1 MSENLTQTE
10 QKNTENVGE
19 AQEAELTLREE
30 LVKQLNEVTEDDD
43 TQGKEATEERSRKER
58 PQSERSQDEE
68 HGEDKEKDEEA
79 ETKLLEEEVVEEKV
93 EEKAE
98 ETETPNNWNAEEKKA
113 FEDIP
118 DEILTQDGTTISLK
132 AMKDVALNRYEEL
145 LKGFNEKAREASTA
159 KKGSEE
165 WNKLLDP
172 YKPQLTAAGMEP
184 QQWIGTILQGVHN
197 LQQNPAAVIKDL
209 IGTYKV
215 SAADLGIKAEQS
227 EDEDDFHGE
236 SDPKVT
242 KLETTIETLQKR
254 LDSFEN
260 ATIQRSNQTVQDEI
274 VAFKSQTNADGNLT
288 HPHFDEARDE
298 MGILMSTGKAKTMQ
312 EAYDKCPAVMSKGL
326 KVVKTDNK
334 ESLKKA
340 REEAAKAK
348 KAGKTVKTRSGQSV
362 NPHKGLSL
370 RDELKAGLR
379 A

>member
-1 MSENLTQTE
+1 MDEDLNQTGTQAE
-10 QKNTENVGE
+10 QP
-19 AQEAELTLREE
+19 LSLREE
-30 LVKQLNEVTEDDD
+30 LAKQLNDQEVTEDVD
-43 TQGKEATEERSRKER
+43 TPKEEQE
-58 PQSERSQDEE
+58 PQQKEE
-68 HGEDKEKDEEA
+68 HSEDKEKDG
-79 ETKLLEEEVVEEKV
+79 ETETDVLEEEVVEDKIEEKV
-93 EEKAE
+93 EETK
-98 ETETPNNWNAEEKKA
+98 TPNNWNAEEKKA

-132 AMKDVALNRYEEL
+132 AMKDVALNRYEDL
-145 LKGFNEKAREASTA
+145 LKGFHEKAREATTA

-215 SAADLGIKAEQS
+215 SAADLGIKTEQS

-242 KLETTIETLQKR
+242 KLETTIDTLQKR

-260 ATIQRSNQTVQDEI
+260 ANIQRSNQTVQDEMT
-274 VAFKSQTNADGNLT
+274 AFKDAQDVDGNLT
-288 HPHFDEARDE
+288 HPHFDEAREE
-298 MGILMSTGKAKTMQ
+298 MGILMQTGKAKTMQ
-312 EAYDKCPAVMSKGL
+312 EAYDKCPTVRSKGL

-334 ESLKKA
+334 EALKKA

-370 RDELKAGLR
+370 REELQAGLR
-379 A
+379 AQ

>member
-1 MSENLTQTE
+1 MSENTTQTE

-30 LVKQLNEVTEDDD
+30 LVKQLNDQEVTADVDS
-43 TQGKEATEERSRKER
+43 QGKEGEQR
-58 PQSERSQDEE
+58 DEE

-215 SAADLGIKAEQS
+215 SAADLGIKTEQS
-227 EDEDDFHGE
+227 EDEGDFHGE

-254 LDSFEN
+254 LDTFEN
-260 ATIQRSNQTVQDEI
+260 ANIQRTNQSVQDE
-274 VAFKSQTNADGNLT
+274 VAIFKDEKDVDGNLT

>member
-1 MSENLTQTE
+1 MTQTE
-10 QKNTENVGE
+10 QKNTENAGE
-19 AQEAELTLREE
+19 VQEAELTLREE
-30 LVKQLNEVTEDDD
+30 LVKQFNDQEVTEDGD
-43 TQGKEATEERSRKER
+43 TQKQAAEDQ
-58 PQSERSQDEE
+58 PQDEDS
-68 HGEDKEKDEEA
+68 EDKEKDG
-79 ETKLLEEEVVEEKV
+79 ETETDVLEEEVVEEKV

-118 DEILTQDGTTISLK
+118 DEIITQDGTTISLK

-215 SAADLGIKAEQS
+215 SAADLGIKTEQS
-227 EDEDDFHGE
+227 EDEDNFHGE

-242 KLETTIETLQKR
+242 KLETTIDTLQKR
-254 LDSFEN
+254 LDTFEN
-260 ATIQRSNQTVQDEI
+260 ASIQRSNQTVQDEMT
-274 VAFKSQTNADGNLT
+274 AFKDAKDVDGNLT
-288 HPHFDEARDE
+288 HPHFDEAREE
-298 MGILMSTGKAKTMQ
+298 MGILMQTGKAKTMQ
-312 EAYDKCPAVMSKGL
+312 EAYDKCPTVRSKGL

-348 KAGKTVKTRSGQSV
+348 KAGKTVKTRSSQSV

-379 A
+379 AQ

>member
-1 MSENLTQTE
+1 MTQTE
-10 QKNTENVGE
+10 QQTETEGTSTGTE
-19 AQEAELTLREE
+19 QPLTLRDE
-30 LVKQLNEVTEDDD
+30 LAKQFTEQ
-43 TQGKEATEERSRKER
+43 TQEATE
-58 PQSERSQDEE
+58 DETKTTE
-68 HGEDKEKDEEA
+68 ESPEEDKDVGEKSGEAATEALEHKEETE
-79 ETKLLEEEVVEEKV
+79 ETEKGVEVKQ
-93 EEKAE
+93 E

-118 DEILTQDGTTISLK
+118 DEIVTQDGTTVSLK
-132 AMKDVALNRYEEL
+132 AMKDVALNRYEDL

-159 KKGSEE
+159 KKGSED

-172 YKPQLTAAGMEP
+172 YKLQLTTAGMEP
-184 QQWIGTILQGVHN
+184 QEWIGSILQGVHN

-215 SAADLGIKAEQS
+215 SAADLGIKTEQS

-242 KLETTIETLQKR
+242 KLETTIDTLQKR
-254 LDSFEN
+254 LDTFEN
-260 ATIQRSNQTVQDEI
+260 ANVQRSNQTVQDEI
-274 VAFKSQTNADGNLT
+274 VTFKSEKDVDGNLT

-298 MGILMSTGKAKTMQ
+298 MGILMQTGKAKTMQ
-312 EAYDKCPAVMSKGL
+312 EAYEKSPTVRSKGL
-326 KVVKTDNK
+326 TVVKTDNK
-334 ESLKKA
+334 EALKKA

-370 RDELKAGLR
+370 RDELKAGYR
-379 A
+379 AQK